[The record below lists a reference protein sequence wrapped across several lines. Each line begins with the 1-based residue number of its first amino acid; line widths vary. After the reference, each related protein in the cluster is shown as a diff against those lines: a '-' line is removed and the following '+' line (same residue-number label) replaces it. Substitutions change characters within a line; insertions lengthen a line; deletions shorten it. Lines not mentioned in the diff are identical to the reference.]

1 MLIEILRQS
10 LYTRDI
16 QPTSNPLQICGHLRS
31 CYACSGCLLIV
42 YFQIKR
48 KSPVNDAFMG
58 LFFYTCKTNYKEVD
72 VQKMRINGCAF
83 VQFFVF
89 FLKTRNIVP

>member
-1 MLIEILRQS
+1 
-10 LYTRDI
+10 
-16 QPTSNPLQICGHLRS
+16 
-31 CYACSGCLLIV
+31 
-42 YFQIKR
+42 
-48 KSPVNDAFMG
+48 MG
-58 LFFYTCKTNYKEVD
+58 LFFYICKTNYKEVD

>member
-1 MLIEILRQS
+1 
-10 LYTRDI
+10 
-16 QPTSNPLQICGHLRS
+16 
-31 CYACSGCLLIV
+31 
-42 YFQIKR
+42 
-48 KSPVNDAFMG
+48 MG
-58 LFFYTCKTNYKEVD
+58 LFFYTCKTNYKKVD

>member
-1 MLIEILRQS
+1 MIGYKWVTKIKNIMKNNETISR
-10 LYTRDI
+10 
-16 QPTSNPLQICGHLRS
+16 

-89 FLKTRNIVP
+89 FLKTGNIVP

>member
-1 MLIEILRQS
+1 MLIEIIRQS

-16 QPTSNPLQICGHLRS
+16 QPTSKPQQICGHLRS
-31 CYACSGCLLIV
+31 CYACSGRLLIV

-58 LFFYTCKTNYKEVD
+58 LFFYTCKTNYKKVD